1 MFKYVHFLIDP
12 QVFYFS
18 FILKLFLKSWI
29 KHSSCTGSGNPNI
42 IVIYLLLF
50 LNHCGNSVFII
61 YSLDGRIFVSL
72 EMRLCI
78 ELIILSCW
86 SNTLRGQETT
96 LSICSSMPSVHWE
109 TTVLKRSQWVNLLF
123 CHLFLP
129 FTVIFFL
136 LRRFIRMNAVDAWAK

>member
-1 MFKYVHFLIDP
+1 MIDP
-12 QVFYFS
+12 QVSYFS

-29 KHSSCTGSGNPNI
+29 RHSACTSSGKQNI

-50 LNHCGNSVFII
+50 LTIVVIHFLLFVTLMTVFL
-61 YSLDGRIFVSL
+61 SLWECVFA
-72 EMRLCI
+72 

-96 LSICSSMPSVHWE
+96 LWICSSMLSAHWQ
-109 TTVLKRSQWVNLLF
+109 TTVLKRSQSVNLLC

-129 FTVIFFL
+129 FTLIFFL
-136 LRRFIRMNAVDAWAK
+136 LRRFIRMNAVDVWAK